1 MAKYLIS
8 FPSAAMNVPAV
19 ATLLLSAV
27 LCMTGCAGPGNAQP
41 QPAHAPPADAI
52 VLRVSVR
59 KAESTGRFPEC
70 GEGCIPW
77 SSWYRYHA
85 EVREVL
91 GGDFDE
97 RTVEFVFLQHAEFVR
112 AVTRDCYVVLTP
124 ADPGIATELGVGY
137 VAERLLSRRIE
148 HHAAD
153 IEALRNLP

>member
-1 MAKYLIS
+1 
-8 FPSAAMNVPAV
+8 
-19 ATLLLSAV
+19 
-27 LCMTGCAGPGNAQP
+27 MTGCAGPGNAQP

-85 EVREVL
+85 EVR
-91 GGDFDE
+91 
-97 RTVEFVFLQHAEFVR
+97 